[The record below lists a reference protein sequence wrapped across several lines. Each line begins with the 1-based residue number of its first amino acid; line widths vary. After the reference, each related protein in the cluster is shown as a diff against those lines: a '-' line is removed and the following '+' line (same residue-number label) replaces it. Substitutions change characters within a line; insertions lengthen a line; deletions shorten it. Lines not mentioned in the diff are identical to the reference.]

1 MMKKSFTIITFLLIV
16 LISTNVFAA
25 TASAVDTTME
35 IVEDNVC
42 TIELNDEATFE
53 KKIISSKLDEHQIT
67 LQLKVTN
74 NSQVTIPTGEMML
87 VIDSSQSMD
96 TEVSEN
102 TTRKDV
108 VLDSANKLVES
119 LLKENSSLKIGVV
132 TFSTATLEQ
141 PDLNTTRAT
150 SIGTIADAQK
160 VCDLTSDLS
169 TLTNSISSIEGTGQF
184 TNLDSGLQLAK
195 SCFSSEDNNKYM
207 IILTDGLPNVAV
219 GNSDLVTY
227 DGLTDI
233 INRTKS
239 TLTSLQG
246 IDVYTV
252 LTGIENEEATFRQ
265 TGEDIYTY
273 GDVIRLVFGTEE
285 APTIG
290 KFYNIQDEEI
300 ADTITNKI
308 YNDLM
313 PQSKSL
319 KDITIVDYFPQYIVD
334 NFEMA
339 YVEGIDV
346 SNVSTEIDP
355 ETNSITW
362 HIDKLA
368 SGETAF
374 IQYHLTLKD
383 EYDASII
390 DKNLDTNEKVD
401 ITFKDF
407 DDQDQEKTSD
417 VTPVIKVT
425 VPEDPDPDNPD
436 PEEPKPEDPK
446 PEDPKP
452 ENPPVDNT
460 IAPDPL
466 PDAGNPIL
474 IGAFIVLIGA
484 VVFFGYK
491 VKKYK
496 F

>member
-1 MMKKSFTIITFLLIV
+1 MTKKSFAIITFLLIV
-16 LISTNVFAA
+16 LISTNVFAT
-25 TASAVDTTME
+25 TALAVDTTME

-53 KKIISSKLDEHQIT
+53 KKIISSKLDEHQVT

-119 LLKENSSLKIGVV
+119 LLKVNSSLKIGVV
-132 TFSTATLEQ
+132 TFSTATLPE
-141 PDLNTTRAT
+141 TTRAT
-150 SIGTIADAQK
+150 SIGTIEDAQK

-169 TLTNSISSIEGTGQF
+169 TLTNSISSINGTGQY

-233 INRTKS
+233 INRTKN

-246 IDVYTV
+246 IDVYTM

-265 TGEDIYTY
+265 TGENIYTY

-285 APTIG
+285 TPTIG

-362 HIDKLA
+362 HIDELA

-390 DKNLDTNEKVD
+390 DKDLDTNEKVD

-407 DDQDQEKTSD
+407 DDQNQEKTSD

-425 VPEDPDPDNPD
+425 VPEEPE

-446 PEDPKP
+446 PE
-452 ENPPVDNT
+452 EPPVDNT

-484 VVFFGYK
+484 VAFFGYK